1 MMVLAGRDV
10 QESLAAGD
18 VAVGVDHCGGCVE
31 EVVVVVVEVNGW
43 EE

>member
-1 MMVLAGRDV
+1 MVLAGRDV

>member
-31 EVVVVVVEVNGW
+31 EVVVVEVDGW